1 MIVSDCIQNRK
12 SVRAYLDKPVP
23 KGVLREL
30 LEKAKQS
37 PSGGNVQ
44 PWFVHVLTGEKLQ
57 ALKITVQS
65 KLQESPM
72 GDGMEYNIYPE
83 NLKEPY
89 RTRRYEC
96 GEALYKTIGIERDNK
111 FGRLMQV
118 ARNFEFFGAPVG
130 LFFTIDRNMGRPQ
143 WAHMG
148 MFMQTFML
156 LAHEEGLATCPQE
169 AWTMMHK
176 TVDELLGLPKEQML
190 YAGMALGY
198 EDTSHPINS
207 FRTTRSSIDEFAIF
221 HEK

>member
-12 SVRAYLDKPVP
+12 SVRAYLEKPLP
-23 KGVLREL
+23 EGVLREL

-37 PSGGNVQ
+37 PSGGNIQ

-57 ALKITVQS
+57 AFKTTVQS
-65 KLQESPM
+65 KLQESPV

-83 NLKEPY
+83 SLKEPY

-96 GEALYKTIGIERDNK
+96 GETLYKTIGIGRDNK
-111 FGRLMQV
+111 FGRLIQV
-118 ARNFEFFGAPVG
+118 AQNFEFFGAPAG

-148 MFMQTFML
+148 MFMQTLML

-176 TVDELLGLPKEQML
+176 TVGNFLGLPKEQML

-221 HEK
+221 HE